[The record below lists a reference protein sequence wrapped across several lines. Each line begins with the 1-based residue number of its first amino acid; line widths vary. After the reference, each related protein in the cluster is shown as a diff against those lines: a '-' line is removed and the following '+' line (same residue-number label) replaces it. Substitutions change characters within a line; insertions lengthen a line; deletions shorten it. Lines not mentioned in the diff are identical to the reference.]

1 MGYLTTN
8 YNNAV
13 AEVTAAETL
22 LATLLSEYNSDILLL

>member
-13 AEVTAAETL
+13 AEVASADAL
-22 LATLLSEYNSDILLL
+22 LASLLSEYNSDILLL